1 MKNLKRVLYFSRD
14 YSTHDHRFLTSLS
27 ETNFE
32 VYYLRLE
39 NRNDI
44 SGSFTDKVNILP
56 VLNKGKP
63 FNYTGLAKIVNKLQ
77 KIYSQIK
84 PDLVHAG
91 PIQSCAFL
99 AALSGFSPLV
109 SMSWGSDLLVDS
121 EKNNFMRWATKYTL
135 GRSSLLLGDC
145 QVVKEKAKEFGF
157 PEEKII
163 LFPWGIDLNLF
174 KPGQETCLRDRLG
187 WQDNFVLL
195 SLRSFEKIY
204 GVEVVARAVARVVTM
219 EPNIRLILLGKGSLE
234 NEIKD
239 IFEQAGIID
248 KIFFGGSINQSDLP
262 AIYQSADL
270 YLSASYSDGSSVS
283 LMEAL
288 ASGLPVLVSDIPGNK
303 EWIENGK
310 NGWLF
315 KSGDEEDLARMIL
328 EIYKTK
334 SDDQSIRLAARETAL
349 KKANWDLNFQK
360 LLNAYQN
367 VLQQKPMKEGISG

>member
-56 VLNKGKP
+56 VLKEGKP
-63 FNYTGLAKIVNKLQ
+63 FNYTGLAKIVNILQ

-84 PDLVHAG
+84 PDLVHVG

-204 GVEVVARAVARVVTM
+204 GVEVVARAVVRVVTM

-239 IFEQAGIID
+239 IFKQSGIID

-334 SDDQSIRLAARETAL
+334 SDDQSIRLAARMTAL

-367 VLQQKPMKEGISG
+367 VLQPKPMKEGISG